1 MCGEDSQ
8 LDAAAGNED
17 GSPIPHKEELIL
29 VLAQHPAHPLPNP
42 AWFNKETQTHMLEIF
57 WRS

>member
-8 LDAAAGNED
+8 VEAAAGNEE
-17 GSPIPHKEELIL
+17 GPSIPHKEELIL

-42 AWFNKETQTHMLEIF
+42 VWFNKETHTHMLEIF
-57 WRS
+57 LRA